1 MKNLLTINE
10 QDIIPNSPVVD
21 TSAFRKREAAR
32 AVLLDD
38 NGQVYLL
45 NVSKH
50 GYHKLPGG
58 GIDEGE
64 DTKQA
69 LGRELMEEVGCKAEI
84 IAELGTIIEYRNY
97 DDGGLEQTS
106 YCYLAKQV
114 GDQTDSALEEGELEE
129 GMFEVKAKSIE
140 EAIALLTDDK
150 PDNLEGKFIQKRD
163 ITFLQAAKELET

>member
-1 MKNLLTINE
+1 MKNILTIKE
-10 QDIIPNSPVVD
+10 QDILPDSPAVD
-21 TSAFRKREAAR
+21 ASAFRKRGAAR

-38 NGQVYLL
+38 SGQVYLL
-45 NVSKH
+45 NVSRH

-64 DTKQA
+64 DIKQA
-69 LGRELMEEVGCKAEI
+69 LERELMEEVGCKAEI
-84 IAELGTIIEYRNY
+84 MAELGTVIEYRNY

-114 GDQTDSALEEGELEE
+114 GEQVASALEEGELAE
-129 GMFEVKAKSIE
+129 GMFEVKAKSIDD
-140 EAIALLTDDK
+140 AIVMLQQDK

-163 ITFLQAAKELET
+163 ITFLQAAKDQR